1 MNESTKPKEHQ
12 LADPYQSMS
21 NEANPFLNDSDD
33 SEPRPD
39 NPLPN
44 FSKMGLIS
52 DSILT
57 LIPLASV
64 LTPVLLKNIALITSL
79 NFSSSKVDDS
89 DLKHSKLKIPSEIK
103 PPLKMAKTWIVM
115 SLMTG
120 LIQDVS

>member
-1 MNESTKPKEHQ
+1 MNNDAK
-12 LADPYQSMS
+12 
-21 NEANPFLNDSDD
+21 PFLNDSDD

-52 DSILT
+52 DGILT

-64 LTPVLLKNIALITSL
+64 LTPALLKNIALITSL
-79 NFSSSKVDDS
+79 NFSTSKVEDG
-89 DLKHSKLKIPSEIK
+89 DLKHSKLEIPSEIK
-103 PPLKMAKTWIVM
+103 PPLKMATTWIVM

-120 LIQDVS
+120 FSQDSS